1 LSNRLISLKKYCNL
15 SEDILVAEPPCRK
28 NLVKRTN
35 EEDDTHKHKRIKI
48 ENNEKTM
55 TEETDYNYFTRCD
68 LTENPTQYEMK
79 DNLIKFEDR
88 LDAAHSFK
96 KEEILFGAERRAAS
110 EYRDMKQDQDY
121 TNGWKSETKKNNSAK
136 NRDSSNTRNGL
147 ADSLRN
153 SRTASTSHRER
164 FSDYKKNEYRYSP
177 PRRSYSRSRSDYE
190 SSSNHRLRE
199 KSNRT
204 YTEKKYDDYKY
215 DSRHKNVKLKRNYE
229 REEND
234 RKTRYRRRERGDLRD
249 KSRYSSSDADDK
261 ESSSSYK
268 NKKYESRKIKKETAI
283 VLNDKKLH
291 KNNKIE
297 AETNLR
303 ESSSRT
309 IVNSIMNYST
319 GKNIEQLKVKNES
332 EIKSTNLTESTSAHV
347 IKKDLDIPE
356 EGEILDSSENKNNSA
371 KISENNKMEENN
383 VKIVL
388 IEDKNEDISVNASI
402 NDKSIL
408 LQNDTNNTKQ
418 LEIANINAKKIEVA
432 YGEIIQL
439 NSNKSYMAV
448 DEAHNCIKDEDK
460 CKSHINEIEYLMDST
475 QNIGII
481 EQMRDS
487 NINDNNKNDEKRS
500 KNSVAETA
508 IKIKETTDSNIESV
522 TKIKE
527 LDESNIESV
536 TKIKEL
542 DESSIESVTK
552 KEKKSNLDIESVV
565 EIIEVNNFNNDNSIH
580 KIDAESRTSTA
591 EVITKVEAVLN
602 CNIEDRDKSQ
612 APIENET
619 FHQMSNKNDVKMCLN
634 DHNYVQ
640 NPINISDLDAIQK
653 SLRSKCE
660 TVSETAK
667 ETKMEKAINVQS
679 VDVKRTM
686 STVKNKK
693 IQQSKGILIS
703 HRRKAVILSDS
714 NASMTV
720 LMNTNIEKTSS
731 VINNCNDSTL
741 KPRACKISRVTIKA
755 TCK

>member
-1 LSNRLISLKKYCNL
+1 
-15 SEDILVAEPPCRK
+15 
-28 NLVKRTN
+28 VKRRT
-35 EEDDTHKHKRIKI
+35 EEDDTHRHKRIKI
-48 ENNEKTM
+48 ENNENKTM
-55 TEETDYNYFTRCD
+55 TEETDYNYLTRCD

-96 KEEILFGAERRAAS
+96 KEEISFCAERRAAS
-110 EYRDMKQDQDY
+110 EYRDIKQDQDY
-121 TNGWKSETKKNNSAK
+121 TNGWKSETRKNNLAK
-136 NRDSSNTRNGL
+136 DRDSSNTRNGL
-147 ADSLRN
+147 ADSSRN

-164 FSDYKKNEYRYSP
+164 FSDYKKNEYRYSS

-199 KSNRT
+199 RSNRS
-204 YTEKKYDDYKY
+204 YREKKYDDYKY
-215 DSRHKNVKLKRNYE
+215 DSRHKNDKLKRNYE
-229 REEND
+229 REKND

-261 ESSSSYK
+261 ESNSSYK

-291 KNNKIE
+291 ENNKAA

-303 ESSSRT
+303 KSSSRT

-332 EIKSTNLTESTSAHV
+332 EIKSINMTENTFAHV
-347 IKKDLDIPE
+347 VKKDLDIPE

-371 KISENNKMEENN
+371 KISEDNEMEENN

-388 IEDKNEDISVNASI
+388 VEDKNEDISMNASI
-402 NDKSIL
+402 DDKSIP
-408 LQNDTNNTKQ
+408 LQNNTNSTKQ
-418 LEIANINAKKIEVA
+418 LEMVNISAKKIEVA
-432 YGEIIQL
+432 SYLQENSKDYGKIIQL
-439 NSNKSYMAV
+439 NSSKSDMAV

-460 CKSHINEIEYLMDST
+460 CKSHINEMEYLMDSTT

-481 EQMRDS
+481 EPMRDN
-487 NINDNNKNDEKRS
+487 NINDNKNDEKRS
-500 KNSVAETA
+500 KDSVETV
-508 IKIKETTDSNIESV
+508 IKIKETTGF
-522 TKIKE
+522 
-527 LDESNIESV
+527 NIESV

-552 KEKKSNLDIESVV
+552 KEKISNPDIESVV
-565 EIIEVNNFNNDNSIH
+565 EIMEVNNFNNDNSIH
-580 KIDAESRTSTA
+580 KIDTESRTSIA
-591 EVITKVEAVLN
+591 EVTKVEAVLN
-602 CNIEDRDKSQ
+602 CNIEDKDKSQ
-612 APIENET
+612 ALIENET
-619 FHQMSNKNDVKMCLN
+619 FHQMSNKSDVKMCLN

-640 NPINISDLDAIQK
+640 NPIISPINISDLDAIQK
-653 SLRSKCE
+653 SSLRSKCE
-660 TVSETAK
+660 TVLETAK
-667 ETKMEKAINVQS
+667 ETKAEKAINIQS
-679 VDVKRTM
+679 VDVKKTM

-693 IQQSKGILIS
+693 VQQSKGILIS